1 MTELRDVIAKNIS
14 DLRQKNKMTQ
24 LTLAQKLNYSDKA
37 ISKWERGESFPDIFM
52 LKRLADLFGVSV
64 DYLLSGD
71 HSEAEA
77 RAAQVT
83 RTVRRN
89 RMIISVLANML
100 IWLIATVAFVIA
112 GLVHP
117 DAPFPEWMV
126 FFYALPISSVVSL
139 VFNSIWGRKKLNY
152 LIITFMSWFI
162 LLAFYMTYLTVFD
175 LNIWIIFIIGVPAQ
189 IIISLWAGINN
200 PRIKEKKG
208 RRKGRDDT
216 ANDAA
221 TPTAAPQDK

>member
-24 LTLAQKLNYSDKA
+24 LALAQKLNYSDKA

-52 LKRLADLFGVSV
+52 LKRLADLFCVSV

-77 RAAQVT
+77 EDAQVT
-83 RTVRRN
+83 RIVRRN

-100 IWLIATVAFVIA
+100 IWLIATVAFVIV

-117 DAPFPEWMV
+117 GAPFPEWMV
-126 FFYALPISSVVSL
+126 FLYALPLSSVVSL
-139 VFNSIWGRKKLNY
+139 VFNSIWGKKKLNY

-175 LNIWIIFIIGVPAQ
+175 LNIWIIFVIGVPAQ
-189 IIISLWAGINN
+189 IIISLWSGINN
-200 PRIKEKKG
+200 PKIKDKKE
-208 RRKGRDDT
+208 RRKGKNDT
-216 ANDAA
+216 ANDA
-221 TPTAAPQDK
+221 PAAQQDK